1 MGPRNGGHDTD
12 GAHDPERLTTSVGD
26 GGMNALIGEEV
37 DLGLRQVD
45 ARRRRMLALA
55 AFAGLGSASIAA
67 ATLMLDGIVLPWWVG
82 WALLATTAVFFLDV
96 FTQERTLQALTRAAV
111 AAQSRGRALEATV
124 ADLTALR
131 DVARRVH
138 AVLLPEQIYA
148 EVLAGAVELLGAS
161 QGSIRLRVA
170 DRLGVA
176 AAQGEGAP
184 MLGSA
189 VVMDLDPAVVVVTLG
204 TTVLEEA
211 PPRLVVPVTV
221 GLRHVG
227 VLEVARPDGAA
238 QFPLRQV
245 LLAQLFAAEA
255 ATAFVNANR
264 YDHERLR
271 ADEAVA
277 ASQTRAEAVADT
289 VHDLRAPL
297 AGVYGYAQLL
307 QRRADSLTQAQHA
320 TIVAGIV
327 DESARLVRL
336 VDEVFEAAT
345 AEARAAA
352 MRDPLDLGR
361 IAVSVVAGVQA
372 SATGAGRDLTIELEV
387 ADDAIVLADRET
399 LTRIV
404 TNLVANAAEHG
415 GGVVMVRVQR
425 RGSEVRLH
433 VADRGD
439 GIAPEAMHELF
450 RRRLGVARGRGLS
463 IVDGLVRAVGG
474 RISVRSQPGVG
485 TVFTVRLPAAPR

>member
-1 MGPRNGGHDTD
+1 
-12 GAHDPERLTTSVGD
+12 
-26 GGMNALIGEEV
+26 
-37 DLGLRQVD
+37 
-45 ARRRRMLALA
+45 
-55 AFAGLGSASIAA
+55 
-67 ATLMLDGIVLPWWVG
+67 
-82 WALLATTAVFFLDV
+82 
-96 FTQERTLQALTRAAV
+96 
-111 AAQSRGRALEATV
+111 
-124 ADLTALR
+124 
-131 DVARRVH
+131 
-138 AVLLPEQIYA
+138 
-148 EVLAGAVELLGAS
+148 
-161 QGSIRLRVA
+161 
-170 DRLGVA
+170 
-176 AAQGEGAP
+176 
-184 MLGSA
+184 
-189 VVMDLDPAVVVVTLG
+189 
-204 TTVLEEA
+204 
-211 PPRLVVPVTV
+211 
-221 GLRHVG
+221 
-227 VLEVARPDGAA
+227 
-238 QFPLRQV
+238 
-245 LLAQLFAAEA
+245 
-255 ATAFVNANR
+255 
-264 YDHERLR
+264 
-271 ADEAVA
+271 
-277 ASQTRAEAVADT
+277 
-289 VHDLRAPL
+289 
-297 AGVYGYAQLL
+297 GYAQLL

>member
-1 MGPRNGGHDTD
+1 MDPRNGGHDTD
-12 GAHDPERLTTSVGD
+12 GPHGPEHLTTS
-26 GGMNALIGEEV
+26 GGEGGLTALIGDEV

-45 ARRRRMLALA
+45 ERRRRMLVLA
-55 AFAGLGSASIAA
+55 AFAGLGSASIAT
-67 ATLMLDGIVLPWWVG
+67 ATLMLDGIELPWWVG
-82 WALLATTAVFFLDV
+82 WALIATTAVFFLDV
-96 FTQERTLQALTRAAV
+96 FTQERVLRSLTRAAV
-111 AAQSRGRALEATV
+111 AGQRRGRELEATV
-124 ADLTALR
+124 ADLTSLR
-131 DVARRVH
+131 DVARRVN
-138 AVLLPEQIYA
+138 AVLLPEQVYA

-189 VVMDLDPAVVVVTLG
+189 VAMDQDPAVVVVTLG
-204 TTVLEEA
+204 TTVREA
-211 PPRLVVPVTV
+211 VPPRLIVPVTV
-221 GLRHVG
+221 GRRHVG
-227 VLEVARPDGAA
+227 VLEVGRPDNAA
-238 QFPLRQV
+238 PFPRRQV
-245 LLAQLFAAEA
+245 VLAQLFAAEA

-297 AGVYGYAQLL
+297 AGVFGYAQLL
-307 QRRADSLTQAQHA
+307 QRRADSLTQGQREA
-320 TIVAGIV
+320 IVTGIV
-327 DESARLVRL
+327 DESDRLVHL
-336 VDEVFEAAT
+336 VDEVFEVAT

-352 MRDPLDLGR
+352 LRDPLDLGR

-372 SATGAGRDLTIELEV
+372 SATAAGSELTIELEV
-387 ADDAIVLADRET
+387 ADDVIVLADRET

-415 GGVVMVRVQR
+415 GGAVLVRVQR

-439 GIAPEAMHELF
+439 GIAPEAMQELF
-450 RRRLGVARGRGLS
+450 RRRLGVVHGRGLP

-474 RISVRSQPGVG
+474 RIGVRSQLGVG
-485 TVFTVRLPAAPR
+485 TVFTVRLPAAPS